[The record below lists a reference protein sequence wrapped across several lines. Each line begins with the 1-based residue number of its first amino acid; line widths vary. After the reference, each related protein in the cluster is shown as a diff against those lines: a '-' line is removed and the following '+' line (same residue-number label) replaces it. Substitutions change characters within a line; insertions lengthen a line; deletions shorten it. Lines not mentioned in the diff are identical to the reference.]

1 MKSLGTD
8 IKIEYTPTP
17 VAFKSRRDELVS
29 RITEGINNRR
39 IGTKYK
45 PLTTRTVAIRINLN
59 PAISKDDGELE
70 LLIKDC
76 ERVGNY
82 KKFFWVTNGK
92 LDKKK

>member
-8 IKIEYTPTP
+8 IKLEYTPTP

-29 RITEGINNRR
+29 RITDGINAHR
-39 IGTKYK
+39 IGTQWK
-45 PLTTRTVAIRINLN
+45 PISTRTVAIRINLN

-76 ERVGNY
+76 ESKGNY

-92 LDKKK
+92 LDKKN